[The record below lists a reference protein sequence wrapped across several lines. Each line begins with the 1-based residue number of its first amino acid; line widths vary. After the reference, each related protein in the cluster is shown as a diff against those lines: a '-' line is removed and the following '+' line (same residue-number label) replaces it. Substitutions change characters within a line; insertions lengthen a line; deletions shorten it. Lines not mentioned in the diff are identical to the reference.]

1 MIRKWIYILIALA
14 VMVFIGYRYVYQDH
28 RNIAE
33 EEAEFVITAQELTQ
47 NFENNASQSQTD
59 YLNKTIVITGSITD
73 IGEKSILVDNRVFC
87 QFGNL
92 PEGLKLHSVVK
103 IKGRCIGFDDLLG
116 QAKLDQC
123 SIIQ

>member
-59 YLNKTIVITGSITD
+59 YLNKTIAITGRITA

-87 QFGNL
+87 QFDNL
-92 PEGLKLHSVVK
+92 PEGLKLHSMVK

>member
-1 MIRKWIYILIALA
+1 MTRKLVYIFIALS
-14 VMVFIGYRYVYQDH
+14 VMAFIGYRYVYQDH

-33 EEAEFVITAQELTQ
+33 EEAELVVSANKLTH
-47 NFENNASQSQTD
+47 NFENNAPQSQRD
-59 YLNKTIVITGSITD
+59 YLNKTIAVTGKITGT
-73 IGEKSILVDNRVFC
+73 GEKSIILENKVFC
-87 QFGNL
+87 QFDLL
-92 PEGLKLHSVVK
+92 PEGIQLGSTIK

>member
-1 MIRKWIYILIALA
+1 MIRKWIYILIALV

-92 PEGLKLHSVVK
+92 PEGLKLHSMVK